1 MRGSVISAID
11 RISVCLCS
19 YRMKM
24 SWTLGSLSALLSSL
38 HREVLFSP
46 PACNPCSS
54 LTTYS
59 THTHTH
65 THTQHTHTHTHTHT
79 LTHSFDVEIYCL
91 VLALDLV
98 SYMNTLTLPHTLHQS
113 VSHVQT

>member
-65 THTQHTHTHTHTHT
+65 TGTHTGTHTDTHTDTRTDTHTDTHTQAHTQAH
-79 LTHSFDVEIYCL
+79 
-91 VLALDLV
+91 A
-98 SYMNTLTLPHTLHQS
+98 Q
-113 VSHVQT
+113 